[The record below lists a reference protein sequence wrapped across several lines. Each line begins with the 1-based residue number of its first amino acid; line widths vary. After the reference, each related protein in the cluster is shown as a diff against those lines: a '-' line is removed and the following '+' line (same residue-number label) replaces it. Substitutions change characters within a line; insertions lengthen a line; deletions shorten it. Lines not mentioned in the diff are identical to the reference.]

1 MMSSP
6 QFTSS
11 LLRDQSLTLG
21 RYDMRITQAAGAG
34 RGGGGNAEPVT
45 RGSVMM
51 NYIRNDLAF
60 KTDLTYQGIET
71 GYAPAGTGGRGAGAQ
86 WVWNQGTTTMS
97 SAEAS
102 ATRAGAASVGSG
114 DGPPGGSQP
123 WLRRAMDLDPKITVF
138 VAAGLYDSLNS
149 CADNDYLVSVLEP
162 QFARNFTVGCYG
174 GGHMMYDTKP
184 ARFELHRDVA
194 AYVKKTAA
202 AFTK

>member
-1 MMSSP
+1 
-6 QFTSS
+6 
-11 LLRDQSLTLG
+11 
-21 RYDMRITQAAGAG
+21 MRITQPAGGG
-34 RGGGGNAEPVT
+34 RGGGGGAGNAEPVT

-51 NYIRNDLAF
+51 NYIRNDLGF
-60 KTDLTYQGIET
+60 KTDLTYQGIEN
-71 GYAPAGTGGRGAGAQ
+71 GYAPAGAGGRGAGAQ
-86 WVWNQGTTTMS
+86 WVWNQGTTTMN

-149 CADNDYLVSVLEP
+149 CADNDYLVLSARAAIRPQLYGRVL
-162 QFARNFTVGCYG
+162 R

-184 ARFELHRDVA
+184 ARFALHRDVA
-194 AYVKKTAA
+194 AYVRKTAE
-202 AFTK
+202 AFWK